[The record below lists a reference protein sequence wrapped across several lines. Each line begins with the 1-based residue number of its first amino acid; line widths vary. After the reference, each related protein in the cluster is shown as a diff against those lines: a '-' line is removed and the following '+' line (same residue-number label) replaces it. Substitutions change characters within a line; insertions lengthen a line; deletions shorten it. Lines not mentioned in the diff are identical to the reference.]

1 MKIPDYYRQFQ
12 NQPEQKKEGEKS
24 PEAKQPVS
32 AEVKKEQPKVQ
43 PKPAED
49 KTVIFQGNGFTINQL
64 QDWEDKTIYT
74 LTGPVTDGI
83 KHNVILNV
91 EADLPFDT
99 LKEYA
104 EYQIK
109 TLEQELKGCMLLKQ
123 GETKLFD
130 GTEAYEAIFKW
141 YPLNDFKIYQHQ
153 IYVLH
158 EKTGYKLTASFTK
171 KTRQTIG
178 PQVERMMLSFK
189 PSQASK

>member
-12 NQPEQKKEGEKS
+12 NQPEQKKEEEKK
-24 PEAKQPVS
+24 PESKQTPPAVE
-32 AEVKKEQPKVQ
+32 AKKEQPKPQ
-43 PKPAED
+43 PKPED
-49 KTVIFQGNGFTINQL
+49 KTVVFQGNGFTINQL

-83 KHNVILNV
+83 KHNVILTV
-91 EADLPFDT
+91 EQDVPFDT

-104 EYQIK
+104 DYQIK
-109 TLEQELKGCMLLKQ
+109 TLEQELKGCSLLKQ
-123 GETKLFD
+123 GDTKLFD

-158 EKTGYKLTASFTK
+158 EKTGFKLTASFTK

-189 PSQASK
+189 PAPAK

>member
-12 NQPEQKKEGEKS
+12 NKPEEE
-24 PEAKQPVS
+24 
-32 AEVKKEQPKVQ
+32 KKEQDKKPELKQPSSGESKEQQKLQ

-49 KTVIFQGNGFTINQL
+49 KIVIFQGNGFTINQL

-83 KHNVILNV
+83 KHNVILTV
-91 EADLPFDT
+91 ENDVPFDS
-99 LKEYA
+99 LDEYA

-123 GETKLFD
+123 GHAKLFD
-130 GTEAYEAIFKW
+130 GTEAYEAVFKW
-141 YPLNDFKIYQHQ
+141 YPLDDFRIYQHQ

-178 PQVERMMLSFK
+178 PQVERMMLSFNPGK
-189 PSQASK
+189 SAK